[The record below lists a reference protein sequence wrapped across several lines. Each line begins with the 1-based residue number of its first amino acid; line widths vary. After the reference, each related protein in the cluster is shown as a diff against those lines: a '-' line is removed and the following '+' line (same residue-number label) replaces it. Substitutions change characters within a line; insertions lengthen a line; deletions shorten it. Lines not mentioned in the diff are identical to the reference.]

1 MYVKWVI
8 HSSNSINVI
17 INITSD
23 SSTNIKAY
31 FKGNSWI
38 NNEFFKYENQ
48 DLEKLLTKK
57 SPHWKYLRSYRE
69 NRVCEL

>member
-23 SSTNIKAY
+23 SSTNIKVY
-31 FKGNSWI
+31 FKDNSWI

-57 SPHWKYLRSYRE
+57 SRHWKYLRSYRE
-69 NRVCEL
+69 NRV

>member
-17 INITSD
+17 INIASD
-23 SSTNIKAY
+23 SSTSIKAY

-38 NNEFFKYENQ
+38 NNEFFKYEN
-48 DLEKLLTKK
+48 LKN
-57 SPHWKYLRSYRE
+57 Y
-69 NRVCEL
+69 

>member
-23 SSTNIKAY
+23 SSTSIKAY

-38 NNEFFKYENQ
+38 NNEFFKYEN
-48 DLEKLLTKK
+48 LKNYYKEELT
-57 SPHWKYLRSYRE
+57 WKYLRSYRE
-69 NRVCEL
+69 NRV

>member
-31 FKGNSWI
+31 FKDNSWI

-57 SPHWKYLRSYRE
+57 SRHWKYLRSYRE
-69 NRVCEL
+69 NRV

>member
-8 HSSNSINVI
+8 HSSDSINVI

-23 SSTNIKAY
+23 SSTSIKAY

-38 NNEFFKYENQ
+38 NNEFFKYEN
-48 DLEKLLTKK
+48 LK
-57 SPHWKYLRSYRE
+57 
-69 NRVCEL
+69 NC